1 MEALLGP
8 CIWPETEKRVKHA
21 NTIAKRLGYR
31 EEDIIRLTKNPTW
44 KEIQDKLIYL
54 KREANKHE
62 ESEDDKSQAFVII
75 NIGN

>member
-1 MEALLGP
+1 M
-8 CIWPETEKRVKHA
+8 KHA

-54 KREANKHE
+54 KGEADKHE